1 MTEQHDLPPRS
12 FFNADDLSLLIMA
25 HPDAPQFLA
34 VKIADEHD
42 AAMAKSR
49 SRIEALERDNARMRE
64 ALEQIE
70 AACPFTPPHPAESE
84 YDFGYQ
90 YFNTADDYALHRANR
105 DASSVGDIARRAL
118 ARATRM

>member
-1 MTEQHDLPPRS
+1 MTEQHDTAELVDRARR
-12 FFNADDLSLLIMA
+12 F
-25 HPDAPQFLA
+25 
-34 VKIADEHD
+34 
-42 AAMAKSR
+42 AKSHDIKGEPTTAALLR
-49 SRIEALERDNARMRE
+49 TVADRLETLESRQRVLREALER
-64 ALEQIE
+64 IE

-118 ARATRM
+118 AGDAP